1 MRIQEA
7 RRVVNKAFKQSTF
20 NDNGIVNIKRF
31 KTPVVIRAVDT
42 MTKWHTK
49 QEAEFPTDVYYKDCL
64 HNPTAVISHLEYIAD
79 RWKCAGRLMF
89 LQAVM
94 ELY

>member
-7 RRVVNKAFKQSTF
+7 RRVVNQAFNRSTF
-20 NDNGIVNIKRF
+20 DDNGTVNITQF
-31 KTPVVIRAVDT
+31 KTPVAIRAVNT

-49 QEAEFPTDVYYKDCL
+49 EEAEFPTDVYYKECL
-64 HNPTAVISHLEYIAD
+64 HNPTGGISNLEYIAD

-89 LQAVM
+89 LQEVM
-94 ELY
+94 RLY